1 MVRRINFDTQLL
13 RSLVSII
20 DTGSFVAASE
30 KLHMTQPAMS
40 QQMRKLEDLVGQPLF
55 RKDGR
60 KLAATSAG
68 ERLAKYARRIIE
80 LNDQIPDE
88 FGIGRTSEIVHIGMP
103 EHFSESLLPILIGRV
118 HADFPD
124 VQMVVKVGRSR
135 VLAEWL
141 SEGRLQLALLIGEP
155 RLKEEVASQLVPFRW
170 LRGSNFTFQEKTA
183 LVPLVLFQS
192 PCDFRNIATRTLD
205 EAGIPWKCT
214 HEGEDL
220 QTLRAALKARIG
232 ITALPTLQDYKDL
245 DICDGVLP
253 NLPELSVGLRKHS
266 NWNSK
271 NAAGI
276 TGLVEDIWKRF
287 PRPEG
292 SHYS

>member
-1 MVRRINFDTQLL
+1 MRRINFDTQLL

-20 DTGSFVAASE
+20 DNGSFVAASE

-55 RKDGR
+55 RKNGR

-88 FGIGRTSEIVHIGMP
+88 LGIGRTAEIVHIGMP

-124 VQMVVKVGRSR
+124 VQIVVKVGRSR
-135 VLAEWL
+135 VLAEGL

-155 RLKEEVASQLVPFRW
+155 QLKDEIASQLVPFRW
-170 LRGSNFTFQEKTA
+170 LRGSNFIFQESIA

-192 PCDFRNIATRTLD
+192 PCDFRNIATRALD
-205 EAGIPWKCT
+205 EAGISWRCT

-220 QTLRAALKARIG
+220 QTLRAAVKAKIG
-232 ITALPTLQDYKDL
+232 ITALPTLQDHIDL
-245 DICDGVLP
+245 DICDGPLP
-253 NLPELSVGLRKHS
+253 DLPELSVGLRKQF
-266 NWNSK
+266 NWKSK

-287 PRPEG
+287 PRSEG
-292 SHYS
+292 CHYP

>member
-1 MVRRINFDTQLL
+1 MIRRINFDTQLL
-13 RSLVSII
+13 RSLVTII
-20 DTGSFVAASE
+20 DAGSFVAASE
-30 KLHMTQPAMS
+30 RLNMTQPAMS
-40 QQMRKLEDLVGQPLF
+40 QQMRKLEDLIGQPLF
-55 RKDGR
+55 RKNGR

-88 FGIGRTSEIVHIGMP
+88 FGLGRTSEIVHIGMP

-135 VLAEWL
+135 ILAEAI

-155 RLKEEVASQLVPFRW
+155 QLKDEIACQLVPFRW
-170 LRGSNFTFQEKTA
+170 LCGSKFIFQEKIV

-192 PCDFRNIATRTLD
+192 PCDFRNIATRALD
-205 EAGIPWKCT
+205 EAGISWRCT

-220 QTLRAALKARIG
+220 QTLRAAVKAKMG
-232 ITALPTLQDYKDL
+232 ITALPILEDYIDL
-245 DICDGVLP
+245 DTCDELLP
-253 NLPELSVGLRKHS
+253 DLPELSVGLRKHS
-266 NWNSK
+266 SWRSK

-287 PRPEG
+287 PRSEG
-292 SHYS
+292 RH

>member
-1 MVRRINFDTQLL
+1 MRRINFDTQLL
-13 RSLVSII
+13 RSLVTII

-30 KLHMTQPAMS
+30 KLNMTQPAMS
-40 QQMRKLEDLVGQPLF
+40 QQMRKLEDLIGQPLF
-55 RKDGR
+55 RKNGR

-88 FGIGRTSEIVHIGMP
+88 FGIGHAAEIVHIGMP

-135 VLAEWL
+135 VLAEGL

-155 RLKEEVASQLVPFRW
+155 QSKDEIACELVPFRW
-170 LRGSNFTFQEKTA
+170 LRGSNFILQEKIV
-183 LVPLVLFQS
+183 LLPLVLFQS
-192 PCDFRNIATRTLD
+192 PCDFRNIATKALD
-205 EAGIPWKCT
+205 EAGISWRCT

-220 QTLRAALKARIG
+220 QTLRAAVKAKIG
-232 ITALPTLQDYKDL
+232 ITALPFLEDYVDL
-245 DICDGVLP
+245 DICDEMLP
-253 NLPELSVGLRKHS
+253 NLPELAVGLRKHS
-266 NWNSK
+266 SWRSK

-287 PRPEG
+287 PRSEG
-292 SHYS
+292 CHYP